1 MKIKIYST
9 LLLLLLTWFANAQS
23 VPTPSARPGPP
34 PPPGAPIDGG
44 ILLLFVTGV
53 IYGVKKLKE

>member
-23 VPTPSARPGPP
+23 VPTPSAGPP